1 MDEADRER
9 LLARVRRS
17 GSTIGA
23 TIPETIK
30 VGGSPFPL
38 KEFIFHTRDIEEL
51 GPEVTADCKA
61 AKRALGE
68 AREERYER
76 LQTEDL
82 TLETA
87 EQLADE
93 IDGIDR
99 AVNAL
104 DTIRHPPYAEDA
116 AKQSI
121 KDHKRWL
128 SFLDE
133 IK

>member
-1 MDEADRER
+1 MDEDDRER

-23 TIPETIK
+23 TIPETIY

-38 KEFIFHTRDIEEL
+38 KEFIFHTRDIDEL

-61 AKRALGE
+61 AKRALRE
-68 AREERYER
+68 AREGRYER
-76 LQTEDL
+76 LQTEEF

-87 EQLADE
+87 ERLADE

-99 AVNAL
+99 AINAL

-116 AKQSI
+116 STQSI